1 MGSMNP
7 PDPSSITS
15 GTLGTGAAIG
25 AQQTQANQQAQQ
37 GSMVNQNNPY
47 GSLSYSQTGTGAN
60 GTPIY
65 TANTTLTPQQQQL
78 FNTLQGTQQQA
89 GNTAGGD
96 ISTGNNLLGTAN
108 SMLPGANQNINTAN
122 QTIGN
127 ANYGGTNSTAA
138 IGNETSGLTGQLMNQ
153 YMAGVTPF
161 QTTQTSQLDTQLR
174 NQGLAPGNPAYDNAM
189 RQNVSSQTLANDQ
202 AEAQFE
208 PQAFQQATTEYQMPA
223 TIGSELSGIGGQQA
237 TTGAGEAT
245 MGAGEAGLGTGLAQ
259 FGAPGSVGQ
268 NLVNA
273 PQLQP
278 ANYVGAAGVGEQGS
292 QAAYDAQMQQ
302 YSGMMN
308 GIFGIGSDAL
318 SALAFA

>member
-7 PDPSSITS
+7 PDASSITS
-15 GTLGTGAAIG
+15 GTLGVGSQIG
-25 AQQTQANQQAQQ
+25 AQQTQANQAAQQ

-78 FNTLQGTQQQA
+78 FNTLQGTQGQA
-89 GNTAGGD
+89 GQLAGGN
-96 ISTGNNLLGTAN
+96 IAAGSSLIPGANNLLG
-108 SMLPGANQNINTAN
+108 GANQDINTAN
-122 QTIGN
+122 QAVNN

-138 IGNETSGLTGQLMNQ
+138 IGNATSGLTGQLMNQ
-153 YMAGVTPF
+153 YMAGVQPF

-189 RQNVSSQTLANDQ
+189 RSNVTSQTLANDQ

-223 TIGSELSGIGGQQA
+223 TIGSELSQIGGSQSQ
-237 TTGAGEAT
+237 TGAGQAT
-245 MGAGEAGLGTGLAQ
+245 MGAGESQLGTGLAQ

-292 QAAYDAQMQQ
+292 EAQYKAQMDQ

-318 SALAFA
+318 SAMALA